1 MVRELIARRFGYP
14 LQGLV
19 KGTRTNKL
27 LAFLRESQYW
37 DEQKLYD
44 YRLDKLKRL
53 IEHCYENVPY
63 YGRLFRECKLKPSDI
78 RKIEDIKKI
87 PILTKDIARKEP
99 SDLIARGRYVKYVKK
114 GKTGGTTGV
123 PFIFYND
130 SNSRSMSWAAYN
142 RWLEWMGI
150 CYYGRTVSLWGQ
162 NRVIKESKLKKIYAN
177 CVDYA
182 TNNITINAYRLNVGN
197 MNAVLHKIN
206 KFHPLFIKGYASSM
220 IRLAQYMNQNSI
232 TIGSIRAISTTT
244 ETLLP
249 YYREYLESVF
259 KVPVYDQ
266 YGCGEVTSI
275 GFECGAH
282 NGLHI
287 NMEHVICEVL
297 GSGGDEV
304 MNEDGLVIA
313 TDLDNYTMPFLR
325 YDTGDIA
332 RKSDEPCSCHVNQP
346 RLLSIQGRLADVI
359 TLYNGQVVHGV
370 FVTTLFHEL
379 GIHTDVISR
388 FQAIQRRPGEIYL
401 LLESDNQ
408 DAQLHLNKLYQELIK
423 HFSKVQVKIVGKINN
438 EPNGK
443 FRYIKNLSDSNISDT
458 TFL

>member
-1 MVRELIARRFGYP
+1 
-14 LQGLV
+14 
-19 KGTRTNKL
+19 
-27 LAFLRESQYW
+27 
-37 DEQKLYD
+37 
-44 YRLDKLKRL
+44 
-53 IEHCYENVPY
+53 
-63 YGRLFRECKLKPSDI
+63 
-78 RKIEDIKKI
+78 
-87 PILTKDIARKEP
+87 
-99 SDLIARGRYVKYVKK
+99 
-114 GKTGGTTGV
+114 
-123 PFIFYND
+123 
-130 SNSRSMSWAAYN
+130 
-142 RWLEWMGI
+142 
-150 CYYGRTVSLWGQ
+150 
-162 NRVIKESKLKKIYAN
+162 
-177 CVDYA
+177 
-182 TNNITINAYRLNVGN
+182 
-197 MNAVLHKIN
+197 
-206 KFHPLFIKGYASSM
+206 
-220 IRLAQYMNQNSI
+220 
-232 TIGSIRAISTTT
+232 
-244 ETLLP
+244 
-249 YYREYLESVF
+249 
-259 KVPVYDQ
+259 
-266 YGCGEVTSI
+266 
-275 GFECGAH
+275 
-282 NGLHI
+282 
-287 NMEHVICEVL
+287 MEHVICEVL